1 MLYLWNKRKRLHKEI
16 VQLHRI
22 LLAAVKTMHMQ
33 NFGVT
38 SKEHYGIMLWY
49 FWSGQLQFMHTLT
62 KPTIPHIV
70 LFHVWFAYLGKCP
83 SPKTSRLCHMGL
95 KNLCSNDTECNYIDG
110 GVCCFDGCRRRC
122 ATSESFPDRL
132 ESKISYRFYFVVVI
146 IDMIILQQSWLMPF
160 RWYSTLLNSR
170 LPCGR

>member
-1 MLYLWNKRKRLHKEI
+1 MLFICSPPKFSFSWELKWPKEK
-16 VQLHRI
+16 L
-22 LLAAVKTMHMQ
+22 KTMLMQ
-33 NFGVT
+33 ILGVT
-38 SKEHYGIMLWY
+38 SKEHSGILWY
-49 FWSGQLQFMHTLT
+49 FWSRQWQFMHTLT
-62 KPTIPHIV
+62 NPTIPHIV

-122 ATSESFPDRL
+122 ATSDSFPDRL
-132 ESKISYRFYFVVVI
+132 ESKISDRFYFVVI
-146 IDMIILQQSWLMPF
+146 SIDIIILQLTWLMSF
-160 RWYSTLLNSR
+160 QRYSTSLNSR